1 MIAKKVG
8 TLILTGPTALKIE
21 KATKQ
26 ALSEEKNIEI
36 IHTKNLEESV
46 KIAKEKA
53 KKGDIVLLS
62 PASASFD
69 AFKNFEERG
78 NYFKTLVNNL

>member
-1 MIAKKVG
+1 MG
-8 TLILTGPTALKIE
+8 TLILTGPTAQKIE
-21 KATKQ
+21 EATKQ

-36 IHTKNLEESV
+36 IHTNNLEESV
-46 KIAKEKA
+46 KVAKEKA
-53 KKGDIVLLS
+53 RSGDIVLLS

-69 AFKNFEERG
+69 VFKNFEERG

>member
-1 MIAKKVG
+1 MQKSG
-8 TLILTGPTALKIE
+8 NTNSNRTNC
-21 KATKQ
+21 TKNRR
-26 ALSEEKNIEI
+26 SNKTSTFWRKSIEI
-36 IHTKNLEESV
+36 IHTNNLEESV
-46 KIAKEKA
+46 KVAKEKA
-53 KKGDIVLLS
+53 KEGDIVLLS